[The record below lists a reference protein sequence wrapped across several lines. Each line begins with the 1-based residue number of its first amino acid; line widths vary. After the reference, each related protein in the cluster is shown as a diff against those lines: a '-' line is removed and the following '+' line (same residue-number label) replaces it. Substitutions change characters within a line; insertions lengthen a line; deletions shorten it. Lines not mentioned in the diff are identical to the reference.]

1 MKTNSKPQKS
11 LAWTE
16 SKVWKEKQSSLL
28 MLWEL
33 GELGWGYTLTLSMV
47 QQEGPRI
54 RSS

>member
-1 MKTNSKPQKS
+1 MRTNSKPQKT

-28 MLWEL
+28 MLWEV
-33 GELGWGYTLTLSMV
+33 GWGYNLTPNMV